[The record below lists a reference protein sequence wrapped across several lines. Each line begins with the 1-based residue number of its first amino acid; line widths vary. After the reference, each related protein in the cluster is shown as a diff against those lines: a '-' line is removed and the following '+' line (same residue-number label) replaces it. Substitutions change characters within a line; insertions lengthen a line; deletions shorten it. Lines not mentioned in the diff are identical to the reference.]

1 MNWARKRIP
10 EMRLGGSMRKAVVVL
25 VVFAVAALMTG
36 CPDSNTSKKEAMA
49 KPVEKRTTIPVEAQL
64 PRRDEIAEFFETTT
78 RVEAERKVTVTSE
91 GMGKCTSVL
100 VNEGDQ
106 VQAGDVLAELD
117 KEELNAQL
125 RSANAQL
132 QKLKSD
138 YDRSKQLFEEGLAAK
153 AEYDNARYGY
163 EQQLASVNQQQVQ
176 LNNMTI
182 RAPIGGIITTKHI
195 QMGDLVSSGGPA
207 FEVVDP
213 SSYILTINPPE
224 KLLPRV
230 KKGQLALVTVD
241 AAEGDE
247 FQAKVRRINPAVDPA
262 TGTVKVTLD
271 FQKEALAK
279 LREAAFTRVRLVMD
293 THENALLVPKDAIV
307 EENTRKYLFVVQPEA
322 PAGDVE
328 TQPSAPQKDG
338 TSGTILVANRV
349 EVETGLEDSS
359 HVEVLSGIDENSPV
373 VTVGQQTLKPG
384 SEVKLTTA
392 DQELMAKAGMTAEE
406 ALKAAEEE
414 RARGA
419 KTIDPRTQGL

>member
-1 MNWARKRIP
+1 MQ
-10 EMRLGGSMRKAVVVL
+10 KAVKVLAL
-25 VVFAVAALMTG
+25 VVAAVLTTG
-36 CPDSNTSKKEAMA
+36 CPDTGAAKKEAMA

-64 PRRDEIAEFFETTT
+64 AQRGEISEFFETTT

-100 VNEGDQ
+100 VNEGDK

-195 QMGDLVSSGGPA
+195 QMGDLVSSGAPA

-230 KKGQLALVTVD
+230 EKGQVALVTVD
-241 AAEGDE
+241 AAEGVE
-247 FQAKVRRINPAVDPA
+247 FPAKVRRINPSVDPA

-271 FQKEALAK
+271 FQKDALAK
-279 LREAAFTRVRLVMD
+279 LREAAFARVRLVMD
-293 THENALLVPKDAIV
+293 THENALLVPKDALV
-307 EENTRKYLFVVQPEA
+307 EENTRKYLFIVQPEA
-322 PAGDVE
+322 PEAGTE
-328 TQPSAPQKDG
+328 TQPSPVQKEG
-338 TSGTILVANRV
+338 SSGTVLVANRV
-349 EVETGLEDSS
+349 EVETGLEDSQ
-359 HVEVLSGIDENSPV
+359 HVEVLNGIDEASPI

-419 KTIDPRTQGL
+419 KNVDPRTQGL